1 MMKRKTYL
9 FFILISFFIV
19 FQLPTVVFASN
30 GDNDIEAG
38 MEDNFPGHSPWLEDY
53 DNSIYENPID
63 AKEDPVDVEPEDPG
77 FVEKSI
83 SELIRNIASS
93 FLDLLKT
100 SLNASLD
107 TIIYGRVGSGHPNSV
122 NIYAFELRNGNPYGV
137 TGSVCYSLIRS
148 MCYIFMGVMFV
159 YLLAKSAWGG
169 RTSRT
174 REEIK
179 NYFSNMLFKFISFAL
194 MPYFLD
200 VALYVRDV
208 VLYGIKNI
216 TSQMITGGA
225 TLNISEVFLQR
236 AEASGTF
243 IDAVMYLG
251 TVILT
256 GYFIFIYIA
265 VALDLMICMVA
276 YPGINM
282 FPKGKEITSQL
293 LKAILGDII
302 TPVIDAVLLLIP
314 LLTSLM
320 LSNVIKG
327 VAIIQ
332 LVMCMLIIPSRARVK
347 GLLGVQ
353 NYAERN
359 GIMGLLGAAA
369 LGRTIGK
376 KVKSGIEQIGD
387 VAKDVK
393 NSHMYGSLADV
404 DREEQE
410 NLMSTYQP
418 QTEEKNKFDSEST
431 WNEIEDEEEENQF
444 AEEEVEENTEE
455 EVTEEPMEE
464 NAEKEGEFA
473 SGSMEEES
481 NIPLV
486 KDVNPITSEN
496 NFAKNYDNVS
506 SKQKAEEGSSLVE
519 ENSSGSQQEL
529 HKDREDSQEIYSE
542 KAKEQEIEGVTAS
555 IPSEYEDSE
564 QVELIQDSQN
574 PNSHN
579 KEESQVSE
587 EAYQNLDR
595 NRSDASLEDEK
606 AEELMTSQE
615 EHERILS
622 QDMGQ
627 VTEQAEKESSDVSI
641 LEEDANRTEPL
652 EKSSNDKIAR
662 KNDAEQNNIEEQE
675 TKTGGYE
682 VRSPADVVKKLE
694 RDLASQ
700 DTNQNRLKQKKAGL
714 QLRNQEIKREL
725 LDEEKGSPEYAALE
739 KEQADI
745 GIQMAKIDQQI
756 QTGNQQKKELQD
768 KLDDAKQ
775 VHGQNGDYD
784 QRRAEILA
792 KHANVNNFEMPEFQK
807 VLTNEERER
816 LYKQRAIRNGAKV
829 IAKTGTAVGTGVLL
843 GSAGV
848 FVPNMGVR
856 MATAG
861 IEVGDYAADKVVDVI
876 GSAKDSSVQVVH
888 SGKDTGTNER
898 SSLKTDN
905 INRNQV
911 NGKESVQPVQ
921 TTGTKS
927 QVTHETVKN
936 TESSKKETFNHIEQE
951 VKQPV
956 INQTAEKEKSNDR
969 MDKKELSE
977 QTYKHLQN
985 ELVSAFNEN
994 GTVASSLALKAIQE
1008 ANIKADKYFASCK
1021 EKNQILSAEEMQEK
1035 RIELQT
1041 NQLAEQLFSKL
1052 NLEEE
1057 DAKEGEKA
1065 KAILKEKIKKIIA
1078 RKNKGIYED

>member
-1 MMKRKTYL
+1 
-9 FFILISFFIV
+9 
-19 FQLPTVVFASN
+19 
-30 GDNDIEAG
+30 
-38 MEDNFPGHSPWLEDY
+38 MEDNFPSYSPWLEDY

-63 AKEDPVDVEPEDPG
+63 AKEDPVNIEPEDPG

-93 FLDLLKT
+93 FLNLLET

-159 YLLAKSAWGG
+159 FLLAKSAWGG

-179 NYFSNMLFKFISFAL
+179 SYFSNMVLKFICFAL

-243 IDAVMYLG
+243 IDSVMYLG

-282 FPKGKEITSQL
+282 FPKGKETNSQL

-314 LLTSLM
+314 LLTSFM
-320 LSNVIKG
+320 LSDVIKG

-332 LVMCMLIIPSRARVK
+332 LVMCMLIIPSRSRIK

-376 KVKSGIEQIGD
+376 KVKSGIEQMGE

-393 NSHMYGSLADV
+393 NSHMYGELAGV

-410 NLMSTYQP
+410 NLVSEYQP

-431 WNEIEDEEEENQF
+431 WNEIEDEVEEEDQV
-444 AEEEVEENTEE
+444 AEEKVEENTEE
-455 EVTEEPMEE
+455 EVTEGSMEE

-473 SGSMEEES
+473 SGSTEDES
-481 NIPLV
+481 NLPPI
-486 KDVNPITSEN
+486 KNVNPVTSEN
-496 NFAKNYDNVS
+496 NFAKNHDNIS
-506 SKQKAEEGSSLVE
+506 SKQEVEEGSSLVE
-519 ENSSGSQQEL
+519 ENSSGSQQDI
-529 HKDREDSQEIYSE
+529 HKDREDSQEINSE
-542 KAKEQEIEGVTAS
+542 MAKEQEIEGVTAS
-555 IPSEYEDSE
+555 IPSEDEDSE
-564 QVELIQDSQN
+564 QVEFIRDSQN
-574 PNSHN
+574 SNPHN

-587 EAYQNLDR
+587 EAHQKIDR
-595 NRSDASLEDEK
+595 DRSASSLEDEK
-606 AEELMTSQE
+606 AEEFMTSQE
-615 EHERILS
+615 EQERILS
-622 QDMGQ
+622 QDMGH
-627 VTEQAEKESSDVSI
+627 VTEQAEQESSDVSI
-641 LEEDANRTEPL
+641 LAEDANITEPL
-652 EKSSNDKIAR
+652 EKSSSDKIAR
-662 KNDAEQNNIEEQE
+662 KNEAEQNNIEEQE

-694 RDLASQ
+694 RDLALQ
-700 DTNQNRLKQKKAGL
+700 DTNQDRLKQKKAGL

-756 QTGNQQKKELQD
+756 QTGNQQKKGLQD

-775 VHGQNGDYD
+775 VSGQNRDYD

-792 KHANVNNFEMPEFQK
+792 KHANVNNFEMPEFRG

-816 LYKQRAIRNGAKV
+816 LYKQRAMRNGAKV
-829 IAKTGTAVGTGVLL
+829 IAKTSTAVGTGVLL

-848 FVPNMGVR
+848 FVPTMGVR
-856 MATAG
+856 MAVAG
-861 IEVGDYAADKVVDVI
+861 IEIGDQAADKVVDVI
-876 GSAKDSSVQVVH
+876 GGVKDTSVSVIHNAKDGV
-888 SGKDTGTNER
+888 TNGMDR
-898 SSLKTDN
+898 LKTGSVN
-905 INRNQV
+905 QNQRNQ
-911 NGKESVQPVQ
+911 NDTTQPVQ
-921 TTGTKS
+921 TTVASS
-927 QVTHETVKN
+927 QVTHETIKE
-936 TESSKKETFNHIEQE
+936 TEASKKETLHHIEQE
-951 VKQPV
+951 VKQP
-956 INQTAEKEKSNDR
+956 ILNQTAENEKSNAC

-977 QTYKHLQN
+977 QTYKNLQQ
-985 ELVSAFNEN
+985 ELMSAFRDN
-994 GTVASSLALKAIQE
+994 GTVASSFALNAIQE

-1021 EKNQILSAEEMQEK
+1021 EKNQMLSAEEMQEK

-1041 NQLAEQLFSKL
+1041 EQLAEQLFSKL

>member
-1 MMKRKTYL
+1 
-9 FFILISFFIV
+9 
-19 FQLPTVVFASN
+19 
-30 GDNDIEAG
+30 
-38 MEDNFPGHSPWLEDY
+38 MEDNFPSYSPWLEDY

-63 AKEDPVDVEPEDPG
+63 AKEDPVNIEPEDPG

-93 FLDLLKT
+93 FLNLLET

-159 YLLAKSAWGG
+159 FLLAKSAWGG

-179 NYFSNMLFKFISFAL
+179 SYFSNMVLKFICFAL

-243 IDAVMYLG
+243 IDSVMYLG

-282 FPKGKEITSQL
+282 FPKGKETNSQL

-314 LLTSLM
+314 LLTSFM
-320 LSNVIKG
+320 LSDVIKG

-332 LVMCMLIIPSRARVK
+332 LVMCMLIIPSRSRIK

-376 KVKSGIEQIGD
+376 KVKSGIEQMGE

-393 NSHMYGSLADV
+393 NSHMYGELAGV

-410 NLMSTYQP
+410 NLVSEYQP

-431 WNEIEDEEEENQF
+431 WNEIEDEVEEEDQV
-444 AEEEVEENTEE
+444 AEEKVEENTEE
-455 EVTEEPMEE
+455 EVTEGSMEE

-473 SGSMEEES
+473 SGSTEDES
-481 NIPLV
+481 NLPPI
-486 KDVNPITSEN
+486 KNVNPVTSEN
-496 NFAKNYDNVS
+496 NFAKNHDNIS
-506 SKQKAEEGSSLVE
+506 SKQEVEEGSSLVE
-519 ENSSGSQQEL
+519 ENSSGSQQDI
-529 HKDREDSQEIYSE
+529 HKDREDSQEINSE
-542 KAKEQEIEGVTAS
+542 MEKEQKIEGDTTS
-555 IPSEYEDSE
+555 IPSEDEDSE
-564 QVELIQDSQN
+564 QVEFIRDSQN
-574 PNSHN
+574 ANPHN

-587 EAYQNLDR
+587 EAHQKIDR
-595 NRSDASLEDEK
+595 DRSASSLEDEK
-606 AEELMTSQE
+606 AEEFMTSQE
-615 EHERILS
+615 EQERILS
-622 QDMGQ
+622 QDMGH
-627 VTEQAEKESSDVSI
+627 VTEQAEQESSDVSI
-641 LEEDANRTEPL
+641 LAEDANITEPL
-652 EKSSNDKIAR
+652 EKSSSDKIAR
-662 KNDAEQNNIEEQE
+662 KNEAEQNNIEEQE

-694 RDLASQ
+694 RDLALQ
-700 DTNQNRLKQKKAGL
+700 DTNQDRLKQKKAGL

-756 QTGNQQKKELQD
+756 QTGNQQKKGLQD

-775 VHGQNGDYD
+775 VSGQNRDYD

-792 KHANVNNFEMPEFQK
+792 KHANVNNFEMPEFRG

-816 LYKQRAIRNGAKV
+816 LYKQRAMRNGAKV
-829 IAKTGTAVGTGVLL
+829 IAKTSTAVGTGVLL

-848 FVPNMGVR
+848 FVPTMGVR
-856 MATAG
+856 MAATG
-861 IEVGDYAADKVVDVI
+861 IEIGNQAADKVVDVI
-876 GSAKDSSVQVVH
+876 GGVKDTSVSVIHNAKDGV
-888 SGKDTGTNER
+888 TNGMDR
-898 SSLKTDN
+898 LKTGGVN
-905 INRNQV
+905 QNQRNQ
-911 NGKESVQPVQ
+911 NDTTQPVQ
-921 TTGTKS
+921 TTVASS
-927 QVTHETVKN
+927 QVTHETIKE
-936 TESSKKETFNHIEQE
+936 TEASKKETLHHIEQE
-951 VKQPV
+951 VKQP
-956 INQTAEKEKSNDR
+956 ILNQTAEKEKSNAC

-977 QTYKHLQN
+977 QTYKNLQQ
-985 ELVSAFNEN
+985 ELMSAFRDN
-994 GTVASSLALKAIQE
+994 GTVASSFALNAIQE

-1021 EKNQILSAEEMQEK
+1021 EKNQMLSAEEMQEK

-1041 NQLAEQLFSKL
+1041 EQLAEQLYSKL